1 MDKLL
6 GEADRPKFAV
16 PAGFTVSVIVVVC
29 VKLPE
34 IPLMDTVTVPVVAV
48 LLAVNVRVLRLVAGF
63 ELNPAPTPL
72 GKPEAD
78 RVTLPVKP
86 FVGVIVIVL
95 VPLLPCVML
104 TLLGDAD
111 KLKFGVAP
119 AFTVNDTLVE

>member
-1 MDKLL
+1 
-6 GEADRPKFAV
+6 
-16 PAGFTVSVIVVVC
+16 
-29 VKLPE
+29 
-34 IPLMDTVTVPVVAV
+34 MDTVTVPVVAV